1 MKMVISRYINSG
13 SCVLGCY
20 LDASKAFDR
29 VDHGLL
35 FQKLEERGLPPAIL
49 NFLLSWYRTQQ
60 MKVQWDPKSTSD
72 SFTVTN
78 SVRQGGVLSPF
89 LFAVYLDNLLC
100 ELSLSG
106 VGCHW
111 RWMFAGVFC
120 FADDIVLLA
129 PCASALR
136 RMLAICTSFASSH
149 GLLFNT
155 GKTQLILFR
164 KNASK
169 LPNDVINFNGT
180 TLQYSEYVQH
190 LGHLLSFNLD
200 DKEDISRA
208 TKKFIRTVLCT
219 FRFAGPFVLT
229 YLLKSYCLSLYGCTL
244 CFLSSL
250 SIKSLQIAINKI
262 LRKIWN
268 LPRYSHTSIVLCT
281 ARINY
286 IYYMIFYRF
295 SKFMSRCLDMDHPLV
310 SFIISDSMHLTYSF
324 IGYNFRFGSSLND
337 NDLCIANTYHMYGSF
352 SPI

>member
-1 MKMVISRYINSG
+1 MLHVAKITGQLPSLPLLKVVVLLQHQSIFQSSHLQFGFKANSSTTLCTALMKMVISQYINSG
-13 SCVLGCY
+13 SCVSGCY

-78 SVRQGGVLSPF
+78 GVRQGGVLSPF

-106 VGCHW
+106 VGCYW
-111 RWMFAGVFC
+111 RLMFAGVFC

-200 DKEDISRA
+200 DKEDVSRA
-208 TKKFIRTVLCT
+208 TKKFIRTANTVLCT
-219 FRFAGPFVLT
+219 FRFADPFVLT

-244 CFLSSL
+244 WFLSSL
-250 SIKSLQIAINKI
+250 SIKSLQIAK
-262 LRKIWN
+262 
-268 LPRYSHTSIVLCT
+268 Y
-281 ARINY
+281 
-286 IYYMIFYRF
+286 
-295 SKFMSRCLDMDHPLV
+295 
-310 SFIISDSMHLTYSF
+310 
-324 IGYNFRFGSSLND
+324 
-337 NDLCIANTYHMYGSF
+337 
-352 SPI
+352 

>member
-1 MKMVISRYINSG
+1 
-13 SCVLGCY
+13 
-20 LDASKAFDR
+20 
-29 VDHGLL
+29 
-35 FQKLEERGLPPAIL
+35 
-49 NFLLSWYRTQQ
+49 
-60 MKVQWDPKSTSD
+60 
-72 SFTVTN
+72 
-78 SVRQGGVLSPF
+78 
-89 LFAVYLDNLLC
+89 
-100 ELSLSG
+100 
-106 VGCHW
+106 
-111 RWMFAGVFC
+111 MFFC

-169 LPNDVINFNGT
+169 LPNDVIKFNRT

-200 DKEDISRA
+200 DKEDVSRA
-208 TKKFIRTVLCT
+208 TKKFIRTANTVLCT
-219 FRFAGPFVLT
+219 FRFADPFVLT
-229 YLLKSYCLSLYGCTL
+229 YLLKSCSLSFYGCTL
-244 CFLSSL
+244 RFLSSL

-286 IYYMIFYRF
+286 
-295 SKFMSRCLDMDHPLV
+295 SRTSEERTLWERALCPLFGGLQSVDH
-310 SFIISDSMHLTYSF
+310 Y
-324 IGYNFRFGSSLND
+324 
-337 NDLCIANTYHMYGSF
+337 
-352 SPI
+352 